1 MRARGR
7 EPRRGG
13 GQEWSAS
20 RLLVSFFDQGLVST
34 MREKGDLE
42 TGWCHKWFNFFLLL
56 AARRLVRGC
65 GMWHSSISDRR
76 VAPSVHGPI
85 WRRCCCA
92 SSSRK
97 FFPLVVYVDCFGQ
110 SKQNTRASPE
120 GCSRP
125 WLRTAVARGSQSVRG
140 HPHGPD
146 GRWMTGWFRPVG
158 GGCGGYDSGCCDT
171 ESPFVGNVM
180 ARGCQHTVSGAEV
193 QKRRPGLQA
202 LQHSCMRALSV
213 PALEP
218 ARARARL
225 LAHSQCHVMVE
236 GVGARLV
243 ANRAV

>member
-1 MRARGR
+1 
-7 EPRRGG
+7 
-13 GQEWSAS
+13 
-20 RLLVSFFDQGLVST
+20 
-34 MREKGDLE
+34 
-42 TGWCHKWFNFFLLL
+42 
-56 AARRLVRGC
+56 
-65 GMWHSSISDRR
+65 MWHSSISDRR

-97 FFPLVVYVDCFGQ
+97 CFPLVVYVDCFGQ

-146 GRWMTGWFRPVG
+146 GRWMTGWVRPVG

-180 ARGCQHTVSGAEV
+180 ARGCQHTVSGASAEAQTWPAGLAAFLHASTLRTCAGADAGAGAAPRAQPV
-193 QKRRPGLQA
+193 SCHGGRRGSAAGGQ
-202 LQHSCMRALSV
+202 SS
-213 PALEP
+213 
-218 ARARARL
+218 
-225 LAHSQCHVMVE
+225 
-236 GVGARLV
+236 GV
-243 ANRAV
+243 NRAHLASPPHSATP